1 MVFGLN
7 VEENDNNFSAI
18 SKLLMDI
25 DVNPHLIHSIY
36 YLKTKNG
43 QTLIKLVTYDVYS
56 RNLILKAAKKFKK
69 INHDNNS
76 KITICQD

>member
-43 QTLIKLVTYDVYS
+43 QTLIKLVKYDVYS
-56 RNLILKAAKKFKK
+56 RNLILKAAKKLKK

-76 KITICQD
+76 KITI

>member
-18 SKLLMDI
+18 SKLLKDI
-25 DVNPHLIHSIY
+25 DVNLHLIHSIY

-43 QTLIKLVTYDVYS
+43 QTPIKLVTYDVPGGS
-56 RNLILKAAKKFKK
+56 KCLSILDKTVFEYLSLVRLA
-69 INHDNNS
+69 
-76 KITICQD
+76 